1 MATKNVKLPPQDL
14 DAEISVLGSL
24 MLDRNAVVK
33 VADILTAQDFYHPAH
48 RAIFDT
54 IISLFDSGE
63 PIDMLTV
70 SSRLKKENK
79 MKQAGGTEYLAELVS
94 KVPSSAH
101 VEHYANIVKEKSVR
115 RSLIDASSE
124 INENAFRGQDFEELL
139 DAVEQRIFGISQQSR
154 PQRFVAL
161 KSELSG
167 AYERL
172 EKLHQGDGSIRGVPT
187 FFHQLDNILSGFQPS
202 DFIILGARPSYG
214 KTALALDMAR
224 QAAIMGGKSIGI
236 FSLEMSKEQI
246 IDRLIASQ
254 AQIPLWRLR
263 TGRLANELEFSLVQQ
278 ALDDLSKANIYID
291 DTPSPTT
298 LQMRSTARRL
308 QLEHGLDLLIV
319 DYLQLIQP
327 RTNSDSMVQ
336 QVTETSRGLKAL
348 SRELNIPV
356 LALSQLSREVD
367 KREVKI
373 PRLSDLRESGSLEQD
388 ADVVMFIYR
397 KDRERTDLPEEQQNL
412 IELIVQK
419 HRNGPLG
426 SVKLRFDPERVTF
439 HNIDTVHEEGS
450 SSES

>member
-1 MATKNVKLPPQDL
+1 MAEKKNVKLPPQDL
-14 DAEISVLGSL
+14 DAEISVLGAL

-33 VADILTAQDFYHPAH
+33 VVDILASEDFYHPSH
-48 RAIFDT
+48 RAIFDAIVT
-54 IISLFDSGE
+54 LFEKGE
-63 PIDMLTV
+63 PIDMLTI
-70 SSRLKKENK
+70 SSHLKKEK
-79 MKQAGGTEYLAELVS
+79 KLKEIGGGDYLADLVS

-101 VEHYANIVKEKSVR
+101 AEHYANLVKENSVR
-115 RSLIDASSE
+115 RSLINASSE
-124 INENAFRGQDFEELL
+124 INENAFDKKDFEELL
-139 DAVEQRIFGISQQSR
+139 DAVEQRIFSISQRSR
-154 PQRFVAL
+154 PQRFVHL
-161 KSELSG
+161 KTELSD

-187 FFHQLDNILSGFQPS
+187 FFNGLDNILSGLQKS

-214 KTALALDMAR
+214 KTALALDIAR
-224 QAAIMGGKSIGI
+224 QTAIMGGKSVGV
-236 FSLEMSKEQI
+236 FSLEMSREQI

-278 ALDDLSKANIYID
+278 ALDDLSKANIFID
-291 DTPSPTT
+291 DTPSPST
-298 LQMRSTARRL
+298 LQMRSAARRL
-308 QLEHGLDLLIV
+308 QLEHGLDLLII
-319 DYLQLIQP
+319 DYLQLVQP
-327 RTNSDSMVQ
+327 RTGSDSMVQ

-348 SRELNIPV
+348 ARELNIPV

-397 KDRERTDLPEEQQNL
+397 KDRDRTDLPEEEQN
-412 IELIVQK
+412 IVEVIVQK

-439 HNIDTVHEEGS
+439 HNIDTVHEEN
-450 SSES
+450 